1 MMGMGTFGAHPALL
15 GGHHPYGDMGLPGMG
30 PMGIPGM
37 SGLGAMSGLLQ
48 ANGVGHSL
56 LGMGVGLPSGLAG
69 SKPHG
74 LGSHDGG
81 SSENLLSSE
90 SDGPSSLAPLP
101 PSMPSNLG
109 SLGEHGMSG
118 GSLHHG
124 LPSSGSIGNLQAM
137 QAGMPLSGMPGL
149 MGSNGDIHMMGS
161 AAMMMAAAHAQAQQH
176 SGSPVAATGGRNGAI
191 KLGRGV
197 TDPACYQHKL
207 FIGQIP
213 FEAIEQDLWAL
224 FIPAGDI
231 LELAILRSQ
240 GRSKGCAF
248 LTYATRQQAN
258 AAINAFN
265 GRQVGP
271 SKRLVVKFADQK
283 APPAA

>member
-1 MMGMGTFGAHPALL
+1 
-15 GGHHPYGDMGLPGMG
+15 
-30 PMGIPGM
+30 
-37 SGLGAMSGLLQ
+37 
-48 ANGVGHSL
+48 
-56 LGMGVGLPSGLAG
+56 
-69 SKPHG
+69 
-74 LGSHDGG
+74 
-81 SSENLLSSE
+81 
-90 SDGPSSLAPLP
+90 
-101 PSMPSNLG
+101 MPSNLG

-213 FEAIEQDLWAL
+213 FEVGHARRTRADRRWHARPVHW
-224 FIPAGDI
+224 PA
-231 LELAILRSQ
+231 LRSSWSRSCDRLRIPRRPLSKTCGPCSFLPATSWSWPSC
-240 GRSKGCAF
+240 GRRGAPK
-248 LTYATRQQAN
+248 
-258 AAINAFN
+258 AA
-265 GRQVGP
+265 P
-271 SKRLVVKFADQK
+271 SLPTPRASRWARSAALPP
-283 APPAA
+283 PPATALPPPLPSCLAAPGQQPRPAA